1 MSQHTK
7 IILIFILGLLLFI
20 LSLLADYIGI
30 GSYPGMHWAQITG
43 MIIGLLFAILGVYL
57 LKRPSTK
64 E

>member
-20 LSLLADYIGI
+20 LSLAADYIGI

-43 MIIGLLFAILGVYL
+43 AVIGLLVTLLGVYL
-57 LKRPSTK
+57 LKKPGK
-64 E
+64 K